1 VVVAGT
7 LDNVPFL
14 SPAKLLI
21 ILVVALVVLGPDKL
35 PKVAKQ
41 IGGLWGDFRKFRE
54 RLETDV
60 RGSFPDLPS
69 TDKIAQAVRS
79 PLAFLGTLADTH
91 QSENGTTSV
100 VSDSSDSVDTL
111 GDAVHPSGSSNRP
124 SGTVWPEE
132 ERPGIPAD
140 SSANSGGVVHRVRV
154 SGVVV
159 PDDPGMN

>member
-1 VVVAGT
+1 
-7 LDNVPFL
+7 VPFL
-14 SPAKLLI
+14 SPAKILI

-60 RGSFPDLPS
+60 RGSFPDLPP

-79 PLAFLGTLADTH
+79 PLTFLGTLADAH
-91 QSENGTTSV
+91 ESENGTASV
-100 VSDSSDSVDTL
+100 AVDGSEPLGASGDSVQ
-111 GDAVHPSGSSNRP
+111 PSANGNRP
-124 SGTVWPEE
+124 AGTVRSEE
-132 ERPGIPAD
+132 ESATLPGVAPPG
-140 SSANSGGVVHRVRV
+140 SAGVVHRVRV
-154 SGVVV
+154 SGVEV